1 MESEQYSDSF
11 RGIGIL
17 FPLPLRFVR
26 TIKFGVGVEDKTM
39 KEVTID
45 GVTYV
50 EKGTELPVM
59 SEKEAPYRVG
69 ENYYIRTVT
78 MSYTGKLVWVGDKE
92 LVLENP
98 AWIADSGRFMQA
110 LHDGV
115 LDEVE
120 PMNDTAIIGRG
131 AIVDAS
137 IIKWE
142 IPTQQK

>member
-1 MESEQYSDSF
+1 
-11 RGIGIL
+11 
-17 FPLPLRFVR
+17 
-26 TIKFGVGVEDKTM
+26 
-39 KEVTID
+39 
-45 GVTYV
+45 
-50 EKGTELPVM
+50 
-59 SEKEAPYRVG
+59 
-69 ENYYIRTVT
+69 

-110 LHDGV
+110 IRNGV

-137 IIKWE
+137 IIQWE
-142 IPTQQK
+142 LPTQQK